1 MTGETAEATG
11 GGGGGGGGGVQ
22 IADLICAREGGRGI
36 YKEAMQAGRERDRA
50 GGKK

>member
-11 GGGGGGGGGVQ
+11 GGGGGGGVQ
-22 IADLICAREGGRGI
+22 IADLISAREVGRGI
-36 YKEAMQAGRERDRA
+36 YKEAMQAGRGRDRA

>member
-1 MTGETAEATG
+1 MTGETAEAT
-11 GGGGGGGGGVQ
+11 GGGGGGVQ

>member
-11 GGGGGGGGGVQ
+11 GGGGGGVQ
-22 IADLICAREGGRGI
+22 IADLISAREVGRGI
-36 YKEAMQAGRERDRA
+36 YKEAMQAGRGADRA